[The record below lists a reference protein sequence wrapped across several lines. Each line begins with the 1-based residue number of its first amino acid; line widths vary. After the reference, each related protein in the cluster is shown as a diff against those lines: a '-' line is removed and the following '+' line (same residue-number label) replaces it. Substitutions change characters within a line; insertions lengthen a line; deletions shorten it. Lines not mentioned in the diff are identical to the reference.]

1 MSDYDAYKVYCA
13 LKRHFNSES
22 YDYFKY
28 QGKVR
33 TTHKAFEKRNDK
45 YFFAKLAKHKDIEGF
60 LVANLA
66 YGDMWVG
73 DLVNEQAAE
82 KQYREW
88 LKRKQSMSYVFK
100 NDIDS
105 IGLLKDEMRVVEGQH
120 PKLFK
125 RYLSKEICIE
135 TVIILNGLWNGLMFM
150 YWNEMLKDPVWRS
163 EHNKLLKFSPFVQFD
178 RDKYMGMLTESQN
191 QHTITSLV
199 CG

>member
-66 YGDMWVG
+66 YGDLWIG

-88 LKRKQSMSYVFK
+88 LRRKQSMSYVFM
-100 NDIDS
+100 NDLDKMDDIKS
-105 IGLLKDEMRVVEGQH
+105 EMRVEGGQH

-125 RYLSKEICIE
+125 RYLSKDICIE
-135 TVIILNGLWNGLMFM
+135 TLVILDKLWKGMIFK
-150 YWNEMLKDPVWRS
+150 YWNEMIKDPVWKS
-163 EHNKLLKFSPFVQFD
+163 ESIKLSKFSPFVNIEE
-178 RDKYMGMLTESQN
+178 DKYRGMLTEKQN
-191 QHTITSLV
+191 QCTITSLV

>member
-66 YGDMWVG
+66 YGDIWVG

-100 NDIDS
+100 NDLDS

-135 TVIILNGLWNGLMFM
+135 TVIILNGLWNGMMFM

-163 EHNKLLKFSPFVQFD
+163 EHNKLLKFTPFVQFD

>member
-1 MSDYDAYKVYCA
+1 MSDYDAYKMYCA

-66 YGDMWVG
+66 YGDLWVG

-88 LKRKQSMSYVFK
+88 LKRRQSMSYTFR
-100 NDIDS
+100 NDIEK
-105 IGLLKDEMRVVEGQH
+105 IGSMKEEMRVVDKQH

-135 TVIILNGLWNGLMFM
+135 TLIIMNGLWKGMMFM
-150 YWNEMLKDPVWRS
+150 YWNEMLKDPVWRNV
-163 EHNKLLKFSPFVQFD
+163 HQKLLKFSPFVQYEE
-178 RDKYMGMLTESQN
+178 DKYMSMLTEHEKQC
-191 QHTITSLV
+191 TITSLV
-199 CG
+199 SG

>member
-1 MSDYDAYKVYCA
+1 MSDYDAYKIYCA

-33 TTHKAFEKRNDK
+33 TTHKTFEKRNDK

-66 YGDMWVG
+66 YGDLWVG

-88 LKRKQSMSYVFK
+88 LKRRQSMSYVFR
-100 NDIDS
+100 NDLDK
-105 IGLLKDEMRVVEGQH
+105 IGSMKEEIRVVNSQH

-135 TVIILNGLWNGLMFM
+135 TLIIMNALWKGMMFM

-163 EHNKLLKFSPFVQFD
+163 EHNKLLKFSPFVQYEE
-178 RDKYMGMLTESQN
+178 DKYLSMLTEHEKQC
-191 QHTITSLV
+191 TLTPLV

>member
-1 MSDYDAYKVYCA
+1 MSDYDAYKIYCA

-60 LVANLA
+60 LVADLA
-66 YGDMWVG
+66 YGDLWVG

-82 KQYREW
+82 KQYKEW
-88 LKRKQSMSYVFK
+88 LKRRQSLSYTFR
-100 NDIDS
+100 NDIDK
-105 IGLLKDEMRVVEGQH
+105 IGSMKEEMRVIDNQH

-135 TVIILNGLWNGLMFM
+135 TLIIMNGLWKGMMFM

-163 EHNKLLKFSPFVQFD
+163 EHIKLQKFSPFVQYQED
-178 RDKYMGMLTESQN
+178 RFMSMLTEHEKQC
-191 QHTITSLV
+191 TITSLV
-199 CG
+199 